1 METERLIF
9 LVLAITGGCFTA
21 PQGQRPSQL
30 WPQDRPWNMLDGDP
44 NQLGGEE
51 RNHEAIVELAKFV
64 WEYLARDVEKNR
76 QLILD
81 NQAVLQKIAV
91 NNPVASL
98 EVQRSETTAN
108 APKLLFPKSKFF
120 KKVQTRVLDYD
131 EDLSLD
137 PLPNYSD
144 PNVIP
149 SHDQLGQETP
159 SDYQDM
165 GSESLSLPLDPLGG
179 TGNRNLL
186 PQLERYPEDHD
197 LDPVFF
203 PGLDPLAE
211 IVHQNP
217 QSRLE
222 SHFEE
227 PELGS
232 GGSLFAPNPEE
243 FAKKVP
249 GKGSDANKILDNEAE
264 PETLPEFGSGE
275 LEPESETEAEPELEL
290 GPGLESHSEEPE
302 LESGGLLLEVPRRS
316 IFATDPLPGW
326 DDPNLL

>member
-9 LVLAITGGCFTA
+9 LVLAITGGCLTA
-21 PQGQRPSQL
+21 PQGQRPWQL
-30 WPQDRPWNMLDGDP
+30 WPEDKPWNVQDP

-51 RNHEAIVELAKFV
+51 GDHEAIVELAKFV
-64 WEYLARDVEKNR
+64 RDYLARDVEKNR

-81 NQAVLQKIAV
+81 NQAVLQKLAV

-98 EVQRSETTAN
+98 EVQRSEATVN
-108 APKLLFPKSKFF
+108 ASKLLFPKSKFF

-137 PLPNYSD
+137 PLPNSSD

-149 SHDQLGQETP
+149 SQDQLAGNHNQLGQEKP

-179 TGNRNLL
+179 NGNSNLF
-186 PQLERYPEDHD
+186 PRLERYHEHHD
-197 LDPVFF
+197 LDPDIL
-203 PGLDPLAE
+203 G
-211 IVHQNP
+211 N
-217 QSRLE
+217 
-222 SHFEE
+222 

-232 GGSLFAPNPEE
+232 GVPEADPDTE
-243 FAKKVP
+243 TLGELEKPLDWEGMWSGVP
-249 GKGSDANKILDNEAE
+249 EAE
-264 PETLPEFGSGE
+264 PET
-275 LEPESETEAEPELEL
+275 ETEAEPELE
-290 GPGLESHSEEPE
+290 GPGLESHFEEPD
-302 LESGGLLLEVPRRS
+302 LGSGVLLLEVPRGS
-316 IFATDPLPGW
+316 IFAPDPLPGW

>member
-9 LVLAITGGCFTA
+9 LVLAITGGCLTA
-21 PQGQRPSQL
+21 PQSQRPWQL
-30 WPQDRPWNMLDGDP
+30 WPQDQPWNGQDP

-64 WEYLARDVEKNR
+64 RDYLAKDVEKNR

-81 NQAVLQKIAV
+81 NQAVLQKVAL

-137 PLPNYSD
+137 PLPNSSD
-144 PNVIP
+144 PNFIP
-149 SHDQLGQETP
+149 SHDQLAGNQYQPDQENP

-179 TGNRNLL
+179 TGNPNL
-186 PQLERYPEDHD
+186 PPRFERYPEDNH

-203 PGLDPLAE
+203 PDLDPLGE
-211 IVHQNP
+211 IAHQNH

-227 PELGS
+227 PEFGS
-232 GGSLFAPNPEE
+232 GGSFFAPDPEE
-243 FAKKVP
+243 FAKQVL
-249 GKGSDANKILDNEAE
+249 GKGSDANKIPDDEADSETE
-264 PETLPEFGSGE
+264 P
-275 LEPESETEAEPELEL
+275 ETEAEPELE
-290 GPGLESHSEEPE
+290 GPGLESHFEEPE
-302 LESGGLLLEVPRRS
+302 VPRGS
-316 IFATDPLPGW
+316 IFAPDPLPGW